1 MLWRDDR
8 LDDVGD
14 IIYVGECFDAEEDVV
29 EGLLGGMCGI
39 FRCADNCTV
48 LMRVGSGKVW
58 WGHTSIGLKPL
69 VTVKCRSG

>member
-14 IIYVGECFDAEEDVV
+14 IIYIGECFDAKQDVV

-39 FRCADNCTV
+39 FRCADDWAV
-48 LMRVGSGKVW
+48 LKRVDNGKAWGS
-58 WGHTSIGLKPL
+58 IPA
-69 VTVKCRSG
+69 